1 MMLSL
6 RVPPTRTLKAIRL
19 FAFLATIALL
29 ASCATMSDRP
39 TEVMVAQQLMKEKKL
54 VHFWSSMAADELR
67 QKAVETECGK
77 EVKDL
82 STVMP
87 VVGVGFIGAAGK
99 YHYTVH
105 SGAQPDGSTW
115 VALRTDGPS
124 HGSPMG
130 YTLSPTSSGTD
141 VTVYAADKEK
151 LDAIRSHVEA
161 GTLFCHWCDFS
172 YPYD

>member
-1 MMLSL
+1 MSGLPMVRGLSL
-6 RVPPTRTLKAIRL
+6 
-19 FAFLATIALL
+19 LAL
-29 ASCATMSDRP
+29 ASVLTSCATMSDRP
-39 TEVMVAQQLMKEKKL
+39 TEDMVAYELTKEKKL
-54 VHFWSSMAADELR
+54 VHFWSSMTADDLR
-67 QKAVETECGK
+67 RKAVETECGK

-87 VVGVGFIGAAGK
+87 VVGIGFVGVASK
-99 YHYTVH
+99 YHYSVH
-105 SGAQPDGSTW
+105 SGAQPDGASW
-115 VALRTDGPS
+115 VALRTDGPF

-130 YTLSPTSSGTD
+130 YTMSPTSSGTD

-161 GTLFCHWCDFS
+161 GTLFCHWRDFS